1 MVVQGKVTRILDTG
15 ATAIVELEIPQ
26 YQGQWLTKLD
36 KDEIYSINIKK
47 ATSKKSLNQNNY
59 SWQLMNDIAKE
70 LDQFPDAME
79 VYLTVLKLAKIK
91 THFLQVVDDEDILAA
106 VKRNFRAFK
115 ILDRYTNDKGN
126 KVATVE
132 VSEGMSSF
140 NKDEMTAFIEKLLY
154 FAEQNGI
161 DTSRYERG
169 IR

>member
-15 ATAIVELEIPQ
+15 TTAIVELEIPQ

-91 THFLQVVDDEDILAA
+91 THFIQVVDEEEAISI
-106 VKRNFRAFK
+106 VKANFRAVK
-115 ILDRYTNDKGN
+115 ELDRYTNAKGV
-126 KVATVE
+126 KVLTME
-132 VSEGMSSF
+132 VSSGMSQFS
-140 NKDEMTAFIEKLLY
+140 KQEMADFIEKLLW

-161 DTSRYERG
+161 DTSQYERG
-169 IR
+169 LA

>member
-1 MVVQGKVTRILDTG
+1 MIVTGKLTRILDVDNQ
-15 ATAIVELEIPQ
+15 AIVEITIPS

-36 KDEIYSINIKK
+36 KEELYSINIKK

-59 SWQLMNDIAKE
+59 SWQLMNDIAKQ
-70 LDQFPDAME
+70 LDMFPDAME

-91 THFLQVVDDEDILAA
+91 THFLQVVDDEEVLSAI
-106 VKRNFRAFK
+106 KRNFRAFK

-140 NKDEMTAFIEKLLY
+140 NKDEMTAFIEKLLW
-154 FAEQNGI
+154 FAEQNNV
-161 DTSRYERG
+161 DTRNYEASLG
-169 IR
+169 